1 MRIDLSAHERTLLA
15 GLLAEHITIA
25 FLTPRTLYA
34 DVNESMQARFL
45 EARTHGYAE
54 VLRLYCDLGGARR
67 WPDVPAKVTFEPRPR
82 FKPEDLMGSLV
93 PKSDASV

>member
-1 MRIDLSAHERTLLA
+1 
-15 GLLAEHITIA
+15 
-25 FLTPRTLYA
+25 
-34 DVNESMQARFL
+34 
-45 EARTHGYAE
+45 